1 MAKGEIVAGCLA
13 PHPPHLV
20 YAENPSQNEPV
31 AEGGWEQL
39 RWGYERLR
47 ESLKDVDY
55 DAIVVLSH
63 IKEANENNDLNK
75 EGLTDVVMRST
86 RHIIT
91 TSVTTVGGFLP
102 LLLSSIFFKPL
113 AWAMTVGVIGATI
126 IALLYIPSL
135 YIIKEKII

>member
-1 MAKGEIVAGCLA
+1 
-13 PHPPHLV
+13 
-20 YAENPSQNEPV
+20 
-31 AEGGWEQL
+31 
-39 RWGYERLR
+39 
-47 ESLKDVDY
+47 
-55 DAIVVLSH
+55 
-63 IKEANENNDLNK
+63 
-75 EGLTDVVMRST
+75 LTDVVMRST

-135 YIIKEKII
+135 YIIKEKLI

>member
-1 MAKGEIVAGCLA
+1 M
-13 PHPPHLV
+13 
-20 YAENPSQNEPV
+20 
-31 AEGGWEQL
+31 
-39 RWGYERLR
+39 
-47 ESLKDVDY
+47 
-55 DAIVVLSH
+55 
-63 IKEANENNDLNK
+63 
-75 EGLTDVVMRST
+75 TDVVMRST